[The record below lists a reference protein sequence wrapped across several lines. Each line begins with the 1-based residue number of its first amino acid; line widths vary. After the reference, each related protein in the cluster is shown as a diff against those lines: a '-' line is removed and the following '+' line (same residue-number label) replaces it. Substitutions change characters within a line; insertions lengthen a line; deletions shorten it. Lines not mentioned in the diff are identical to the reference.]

1 LRVIQGTA
9 VERRTTP
16 LEEAYA
22 HFRLDRQGLPVSPAT
37 LRLYEH
43 TIGRFLRWVRTEHPE
58 IRRFEDLDVM
68 VVREYRAYL
77 ASRPGLRGKQIQP
90 ETLSG
95 ADRALRTFFRWATAE
110 GYAVAPRILQ
120 LQKVRVPWKEPT
132 LFHVAQLRKILA
144 ACNPRM
150 PQEEVAVRLLVGAG
164 VRRAELCGLAVEGPD
179 GLPDLN
185 LESLDR
191 GVVELRVRG
200 EAGAK
205 GMRARR
211 VPVSPKLGAAV
222 KRYVA
227 RDRRDVHFSNLLIN
241 DDRRPYGIWGI
252 DALMDRLTERVEF
265 RIHAH
270 AFRHTFATVATQL
283 GWNFE
288 RLRAAMGHEDYA
300 TLQRYVR
307 LAMERDLGKLEDWT
321 EFVAEPPQVR
331 MREAVR
337 WA

>member
-1 LRVIQGTA
+1 
-9 VERRTTP
+9 
-16 LEEAYA
+16 
-22 HFRLDRQGLPVSPAT
+22 VSPAT

-43 TIGRFLRWVRTEHPE
+43 TIGRFLRWVRDEHPE

-68 VVREYRAYL
+68 VVRQYRADL

-95 ADRALRTFFRWATAE
+95 ADRALRTFFRWAAAE
-110 GYAVAPRILQ
+110 GYPVAPRILQ
-120 LQKVRVPWKEPT
+120 LPKVRVPWKEPT
-132 LFHVAQLRKILA
+132 LFPISQLHKIMA

-150 PQEEVAVRLLVGAG
+150 PQEALAVRLLVGAG

-227 RDRRDVHFSNLLIN
+227 RDRRDVSYRNLLIN
-241 DDRRPYGIWGI
+241 EDGRPYGIWGI
-252 DALMDRLTERVEF
+252 DALMDRLSERVGF
-265 RIHAH
+265 RVHAH

-321 EFVAEPPQVR
+321 ELVAEPPQVR
-331 MREAVR
+331 IREAVR